1 MTPEGKYVK
10 HLSIILLPPLVI
22 GGFLILVSQAE
33 DSKFDGGS
41 LTKVLLQAILFI
53 ALLVNFFA
61 VINYYS
67 KKIEERCRGPRQ
79 NESADTQSYRMQ
91 QLHYRRLPCG
101 DPRAVDTEVVYE
113 DTYV

>member
-1 MTPEGKYVK
+1 MSPEGKYIK
-10 HLSIILLPPLVI
+10 HLVIILLPPLVI
-22 GGFLILVSQAE
+22 GGFLLLVTQAE
-33 DSKFDGGS
+33 ASQFDGGS
-41 LTKVLLQAILFI
+41 LTKVSLQVLLFI
-53 ALLVNFFA
+53 ALLVNVFV

-67 KKIEERCRGPRQ
+67 KKIEEKCRPRQ
-79 NESADTQSYRMQ
+79 IESDDTQSYRMQ